1 LAGPAEIASYWPMER
16 SIGEWHDVFGK
27 RSYLL
32 LDLLLGYN
40 SPSQSPGKTPGS
52 VAGATL

>member
-16 SIGEWHDVFGK
+16 SIGEWHDLFGK
-27 RSYLL
+27 RSY
-32 LDLLLGYN
+32 LLLGYN